1 MTRNQRRKLAAARK
15 AEKDARIISAFIS
28 QKQEAIVRKNMAS
41 PKPREHSRGLVS
53 GVYNGSSAVR
63 AHGFGVTPMNRT
75 QRTDVKGPWVK
86 ALGTKF

>member
-28 QKQEAIVRKNMAS
+28 QKVEATVRKNLVS

-75 QRTDVKGPWVK
+75 QRQDVKGSWVK
-86 ALGTKF
+86 SINFK